1 MFKVVF
7 AAARID
13 RANEEAPIEAIASHT
28 ITNAT
33 IVPREGD
40 SIVLRSAEQGSLHP
54 VSLKISNVSPLATL
68 DGFFVELHF
77 EGGFVQGDPLYL
89 RERRYRN
96 ELSAL
101 GWTLLTNARPL
112 EPGVDIEDYEGLE
125 NY

>member
-7 AAARID
+7 AVARID
-13 RANEEAPIEAIASHT
+13 RANRESPIEAIASHT
-28 ITNAT
+28 ITDAT

-40 SIVLRSAEQGSLHP
+40 RLVLRTAEQGSLHP
-54 VSLKISNVSPLATL
+54 ASIKITSVASLATL
-68 DGFFVELHF
+68 DGFFVEAHI
-77 EGGFVQGDPLYL
+77 EGSFAQGDPLYL
-89 RERRYRN
+89 RERRIRQ

-112 EPGVDIEDYEGLE
+112 DPGVDVDDYEGLE